1 MMEYAERI
9 AGAVKLI
16 QGIYND
22 VTRNISEV
30 KSRIRTLEMRD
41 NLSQREEREL
51 EQMQFKLDELEE
63 TLNYIDQVLCML
75 EK

>member
-9 AGAVKLI
+9 ASAAKLI

-63 TLNYIDQVLCML
+63 TLNNVDQALCML

>member
-1 MMEYAERI
+1 MEYAERI
-9 AGAVKLI
+9 KQAAKLI

-22 VTRNISEV
+22 VARNISEV

-63 TLNYIDQVLCML
+63 TLTKLDQAQCVL
-75 EK
+75 E